1 MPEEKLT
8 RGAMSVAAAALLF
21 LAFAAPAE
29 AQRSSAEDVQEGAG
43 VYGATCGR
51 CHYARSPLE
60 HSDRDWV
67 LIINHMRVRANL
79 TGKQTRSVLAFLQAT
94 NAGPQGPEALPSR
107 REAPSEVQ
115 PSLRHEPVSEDP
127 EVIARGKELIAV
139 KACNGC
145 HVLEGTG
152 GNLGPSLD
160 GALTRRDAQY
170 VWEKLTN
177 PAFDNATSMMP
188 NLGLTQ
194 DEIEALVAYLA
205 TLE

>member
-21 LAFAAPAE
+21 LGFAAPAE
-29 AQRSSAEDVQEGAG
+29 AQRSSAEDVQKGAS

-67 LIINHMRVRANL
+67 VIINHMRVRANL

-94 NAGPQGPEALPSR
+94 NADPQVPEAPPSG
-107 REAPSEVQ
+107 REAPSET
-115 PSLRHEPVSEDP
+115 PSLRDEPVSDDP
-127 EVIARGKELIAV
+127 EVIARGKELMAE
-139 KACNGC
+139 KACLGC

-160 GALTRRDAQY
+160 GVLTTRDAEY
-170 VWEKLTN
+170 VWKKLTN
-177 PAFDNATSMMP
+177 PAFDNAASMMP
-188 NLGLTQ
+188 NLGLTE
-194 DEIEALVAYLA
+194 DEIQALVAYLA